1 MQESSMISI
10 ITSGHCLCNYYNFE
24 PTASVYCKENRKIE
38 DHSNPTGFKYIYSN
52 QQLGT
57 YDPDSNDGKANTISA
72 TWGVKDLKDIKVK
85 DKRFARD
92 AYVMSVMNED
102 GKITLSG
109 DDAYNLGIARFEVS
123 TLEISKSKLIHLQL
137 PPP

>member
-1 MQESSMISI
+1 M
-10 ITSGHCLCNYYNFE
+10 
-24 PTASVYCKENRKIE
+24 
-38 DHSNPTGFKYIYSN
+38 
-52 QQLGT
+52 
-57 YDPDSNDGKANTISA
+57 
-72 TWGVKDLKDIKVK
+72 K

-92 AYVMSVMNED
+92 AYVMSVMNIN